1 MANDTSLAVSGSK
14 KRPRQRIGRGIG
26 SGRGR
31 TAGRGQ
37 KGAKSRSGSNRRW
50 YAEGGQTPILR
61 RFPKLPGFSNARYRT
76 EFEPVNVSALNGFED
91 GAEVGPG
98 ELIAAGIARRGPI
111 KILGSGSLE
120 RKLTVS
126 ATRFSAAAIAKIEAA
141 GGSARVIE

>member
-1 MANDTSLAVSGSK
+1 MANDIAAAVSGSR
-14 KRPRQRIGRGIG
+14 KRARRRIGRGIG

-37 KGAKSRSGSNRRW
+37 KGANSRSGTNRRW

-76 EFEPVNVSALNGFED
+76 EYEPVNVDALNAFED
-91 GAEVGPG
+91 GAEVGPA
-98 ELIAAGIARRGPI
+98 ELIAAGIAKRGPI
-111 KILGSGSLE
+111 KILGNGSLE

-126 ATRFSAAAIAKIEAA
+126 ATRFSAAATAKIEAA

>member
-1 MANDTSLAVSGSK
+1 MANDIALAVSGSK
-14 KRPRQRIGRGIG
+14 KRSRQRIGRGIG

-37 KGAKSRSGSNRRW
+37 KGAKSRSGTSRRW

-76 EFEPVNVSALNGFED
+76 EFEPINVSALNAFED
-91 GAEVGPG
+91 GAEIGPS
-98 ELIAAGIARRGPI
+98 ELIAAGFAKRGPI
-111 KILGSGSLE
+111 KILGSGLLE

>member
-1 MANDTSLAVSGSK
+1 MTNDIGLVVSGSK
-14 KRPRQRIGRGIG
+14 KRARQRVGRGIG

-37 KGAKSRSGSNRRW
+37 KGANSRSGSTRRW

-76 EFEPVNVSALNGFED
+76 EYEPINVSALNAFAD
-91 GAEVGPG
+91 GDRVGPS
-98 ELIAAGIARRGPI
+98 ELIAAGIAKKGPI
-111 KILGSGSLE
+111 KILGNGSLE

-126 ATRFSAAAIAKIEAA
+126 ATRFSASAIAKIEAA
-141 GGSARVIE
+141 GGSVELIE